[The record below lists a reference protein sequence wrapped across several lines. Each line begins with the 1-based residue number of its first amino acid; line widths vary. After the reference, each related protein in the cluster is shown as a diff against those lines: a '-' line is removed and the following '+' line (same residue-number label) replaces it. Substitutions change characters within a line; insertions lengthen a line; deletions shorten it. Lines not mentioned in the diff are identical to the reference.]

1 MSTTTKKQSSKP
13 TKKSAPAAAASKSK
27 ASKKAKP
34 AARKPSSK
42 KVNKTKPVS
51 KKTQDKVKIKLPK
64 DIELPLNLEELLL
77 SWKREGSVN
86 AEVATEALATI
97 EADDHLIDSFYTILS
112 DNKIDIIDDAEE
124 KIKTLDINLDE
135 QAPTVS
141 NDSVRQYLTEISKVP
156 LLSKPEE
163 MKLAKEKE
171 LYVQWKADGAK
182 EEDYTAEVHQSKK
195 SFDHMW
201 EANLRLVVSI
211 AKQYSKHGLGLLDLA
226 QEGNLGLMRSIEKF
240 DYRRNYKLSTY
251 ATWWIRQALRRALAD
266 QLRTIR
272 IPVHK
277 TEELNK
283 YRRVRSRLA
292 TKFGREP
299 TIQEIADTLKQP
311 VEDIEQLRVYD
322 LDPVSLNKTLDNEDG
337 ASELQDM
344 IADDDAQRPEDIT
357 VDGVREEALG
367 RALNGLSPLQRKII
381 KMRHGLGREQAR
393 TLDEVASKLGT
404 TRERVR
410 IMERDALEILA
421 KNSELNELAEMTFE

>member
-1 MSTTTKKQSSKP
+1 MSSTIKKRPTKPNKKSTASETKPSKPKSVSSKNSP
-13 TKKSAPAAAASKSK
+13 
-27 ASKKAKP
+27 KKAV
-34 AARKPSSK
+34 K
-42 KVNKTKPVS
+42 KVPAKNARAKAPS
-51 KKTQDKVKIKLPK
+51 ASVKIKLPK
-64 DIELPLNLEELLL
+64 DVELSPTLNELLI
-77 SWKREGSVN
+77 SWKKEGSVN
-86 AEVATEALATI
+86 AELATEALATVN
-97 EADDHLIDSFYTILS
+97 ADDNLIDSFYTILS
-112 DNKIDIIDDAEE
+112 DNKINIIDETEE
-124 KIKTLDINLDE
+124 KLKTLDVEWDE
-135 QAPTVS
+135 KAASVS
-141 NDSVRQYLTEISKVP
+141 NDSVRQYLTEISKMP
-156 LLSKPEE
+156 LLSKAEE

-171 LYVQWKADGAK
+171 LYVQWKADGSK

-211 AKQYSKHGLGLLDLA
+211 AKQYSKHGLSLLDLA

-292 TKFGREP
+292 TKLGREP

-311 VEDIEQLRVYD
+311 IEEIEQLRVYD

-344 IADDDAQRPEDIT
+344 ISDDDAQRPEDIT
-357 VDGVREEALG
+357 VDGVREEALD
-367 RALNGLSPLQRKII
+367 RALNNLSPLQRKII
-381 KMRHGLGREQAR
+381 KMRHGLGREQSR

-410 IMERDALEILA
+410 IMERDALEVLS